1 MKKES
6 MRKKAE
12 WYDALTDVLNMGF
25 DLDRNTARDLLVC
38 TNEILKIRQEEAA
51 TDRATMN

>member
-25 DLDRNTARDLLVC
+25 DLDRNTARDLLAC